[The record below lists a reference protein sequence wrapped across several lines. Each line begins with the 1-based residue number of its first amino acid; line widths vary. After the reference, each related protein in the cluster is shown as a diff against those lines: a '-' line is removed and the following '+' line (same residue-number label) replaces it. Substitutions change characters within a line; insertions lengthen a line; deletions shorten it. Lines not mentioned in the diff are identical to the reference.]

1 MDCLHAMQKLRLIH
15 YDSSEQVCVRK
26 LGVVSQLLVRF
37 SPREVCG
44 EEILLEAFEMEAP
57 TGWPYPGVQES
68 MVRVSH

>member
-1 MDCLHAMQKLRLIH
+1 MTVLSK
-15 YDSSEQVCVRK
+15 CVRK
-26 LGVVSQLLVRF
+26 LGAVSQLLVRF

-68 MVRVSH
+68 RSPGVQESMVRVSH